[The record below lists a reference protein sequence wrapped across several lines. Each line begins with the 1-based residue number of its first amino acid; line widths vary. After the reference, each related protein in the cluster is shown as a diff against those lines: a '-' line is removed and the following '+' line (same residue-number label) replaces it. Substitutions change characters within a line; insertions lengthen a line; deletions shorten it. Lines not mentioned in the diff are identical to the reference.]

1 MVVPMLSLQENHIT
15 IIYLL
20 GKTWENHIIII
31 YLLEI
36 ILHWFCLCFKIYL
49 LVIDI
54 GGSTMPL
61 RLVPFTA
68 TGGAVEY
75 HGIGAAA
82 RVCSPQG
89 RVAWPKTHRELPRW
103 PIGDESK
110 PQKKHFVSK
119 LWMKIHWSAILMFA
133 MGQGELTHGQVIH
146 LSDSWDFSLSLSN
159 MDRHK
164 HGAMRL
170 NYEAAEMV
178 QNALYAEKIEVPV
191 KALSGKLYVRSL
203 DLDWTG
209 ADLGKQMWYG
219 CRKFGAQRVQFQLIF
234 YFGNSTFG
242 QITIRRIS
250 LGRWDE
256 TKNSCHQIRCQ
267 GISAHI
273 YNHIEVGPSARGS

>member
-1 MVVPMLSLQENHIT
+1 MTLVVQPCHSDWCRSQRQKE
-15 IIYLL
+15 LL
-20 GKTWENHIIII
+20 
-31 YLLEI
+31 
-36 ILHWFCLCFKIYL
+36 
-49 LVIDI
+49 
-54 GGSTMPL
+54 STMA
-61 RLVPFTA
+61 LVQLPEFA
-68 TGGAVEY
+68 ALKGESLGQKLTGSCHVGQL
-75 HGIGAAA
+75 GM
-82 RVCSPQG
+82 SQNL
-89 RVAWPKTHRELPRW
+89 K
-103 PIGDESK
+103 
-110 PQKKHFVSK
+110 KKHFVSK

-133 MGQGELTHGQVIH
+133 MGQGELTHGQLIH

-250 LGRWDE
+250 LGRWGE
-256 TKNSCHQIRCQ
+256 TKNNCHQRRCQ

>member
-31 YLLEI
+31 YLLET

-178 QNALYAEKIEVPV
+178 QNALYAEKIEVPCEGPV
-191 KALSGKLYVRSL
+191 WKALCSQLGFGLDRCGFGEADVVRMSKIWGSTGSVPV
-203 DLDWTG
+203 DLLFRKQYFRTNHDQAHFPRKVGWNQKQLSSDTLPRHICPHLQSHRGWTV
-209 ADLGKQMWYG
+209 
-219 CRKFGAQRVQFQLIF
+219 R
-234 YFGNSTFG
+234 
-242 QITIRRIS
+242 
-250 LGRWDE
+250 
-256 TKNSCHQIRCQ
+256 
-267 GISAHI
+267 
-273 YNHIEVGPSARGS
+273 